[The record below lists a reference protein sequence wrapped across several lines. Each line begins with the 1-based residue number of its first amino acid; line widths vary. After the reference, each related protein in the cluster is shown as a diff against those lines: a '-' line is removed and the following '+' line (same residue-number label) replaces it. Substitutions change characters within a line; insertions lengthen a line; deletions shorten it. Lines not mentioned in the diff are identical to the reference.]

1 MAEINYSACIH
12 GNEESCHQCNSG
24 FDVFL
29 DVSVELYRDKIHQEL
44 LWSFQR
50 FVHMKKNRDFHQSY
64 PLNYVNYS
72 FVRDLYN
79 TAIFTA
85 QNSKQLQ
92 LQMVPFSSSSSS
104 SFSVLSSS
112 SPFSSSSLLQSL
124 LSSFASISLLS
135 LLPSASSLLTLTP

>member
-29 DVSVELYRDKIHQEL
+29 DVSVELYRNKMHKM
-44 LWSFQR
+44 
-50 FVHMKKNRDFHQSY
+50 FVHMKKNIDFPQSY

-135 LLPSASSLLTLTP
+135 LLPSASSLLTLMP